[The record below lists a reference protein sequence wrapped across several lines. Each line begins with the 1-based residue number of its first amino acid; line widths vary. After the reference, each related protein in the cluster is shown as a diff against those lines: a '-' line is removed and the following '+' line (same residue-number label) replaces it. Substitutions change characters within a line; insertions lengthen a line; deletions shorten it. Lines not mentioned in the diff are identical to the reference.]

1 MALTRQQKEQ
11 VVKDISSALPE
22 AASAA
27 FVAFDGLSVT
37 DVTQL
42 RDDLYKA
49 GVKMRVLPK
58 RLLKIAL
65 KDAKIDFD
73 PTGHDGQVAVV
84 WGTDAVAPAKI
95 IYEFA
100 SKKKE
105 TLRLLAGVLEGR
117 TLSLEEI
124 TSLAQLPSREQLLG
138 QLVGVLAGPA
148 RGFVQV
154 LSGVPRSL
162 VYVLQ
167 AIKDKKPNS

>member
-1 MALTRQQKEQ
+1 M
-11 VVKDISSALPE
+11 SSALPE
-22 AASAA
+22 AVSAA
-27 FVAFDGLSVT
+27 FVAFDGLNVT

-42 RDDLYKA
+42 RDDLYKVGA
-49 GVKMRVLPK
+49 KMRVLPK

-65 KDAKIDFD
+65 KNTKIDFD
-73 PTGHDGQVAVV
+73 PTAHEGQVAVV
-84 WGTDAVAPAKI
+84 WGTDAVSPAKI
-95 IYEFA
+95 MYEFA
-100 SKKKE
+100 KKKE
-105 TLRLLAGVLEGR
+105 GVLRLLAGVLEGE

-138 QLVGVLAGPA
+138 QLLGVLAGPA

-167 AIKDKKPNS
+167 AVKENREKK